1 MKTKSPNTSVL
12 KKEIDRLKE
21 EIIQKDRL
29 IRRLRGQVPP
39 ENPVQNFF
47 PETDLCN
54 ALFHLNPVWTVL
66 STVEEGIIVKANRAF
81 YRTTGY
87 REEDVVNKSS
97 LELGIWVDPAQREIM
112 KEQLLEKKQLFSIP
126 LKLRLSTGDIR
137 SFLSSAFLV
146 EEKDRLYAL
155 SMIVE
160 ADEEDILEKAFV
172 VRELQTE
179 KIAEKL
185 QELDTT
191 IRIIADAWGHEKV
204 AIFSRIERHIH
215 GNIMPYIE
223 MLKTSRKGADDNTYL
238 HIIEE
243 NLTNLNPMY
252 SVAVPDACESFTAS
266 ENHVIQLIRQGKSSK
281 EIAKRLN
288 VSTKAVSFHRS
299 NIRRKLNLVNK
310 KISLA
315 TYLNS
320 QSSSLWPLET
330 DKGKSGE
337 PR

>member
-1 MKTKSPNTSVL
+1 MKTTSSNTSAL
-12 KKEIDRLKE
+12 KQEIERLRE
-21 EIIQKDRL
+21 EIKQKDRFIKKL
-29 IRRLRGQVPP
+29 KGRVPT
-39 ENPVQNFF
+39 ESPVPKFF

-54 ALFHLNPVWTVL
+54 ALFHLNPTWTVL
-66 STVEEGIIVKANRAF
+66 STLEEGLIVKANRAF
-81 YRTTGY
+81 CRITGY
-87 REEDVVNKSS
+87 REEDVVNKTS

-112 KEQLLEKKQLFSIP
+112 KGQLLAKKQLLSNP
-126 LKLRLSTGDIR
+126 LKLRLKSGDIR
-137 SFLSSAFLV
+137 SFLCSAFLV
-146 EEKDRLYAL
+146 EEKDCRYAL

-160 ADEEDILEKAFV
+160 SDREGILEKELID
-172 VRELQTE
+172 RGLQTE

-204 AIFSRIERHIH
+204 TIFSRIERHIH
-215 GNIMPYIE
+215 ANIMPYIE
-223 MLKTSRKGADDNTYL
+223 MLKASRKGADDNTYL

-243 NLTNLNPMY
+243 NLKNLNPMY
-252 SVAVPDACESFTAS
+252 TVALPDACESFTAL

-310 KISLA
+310 KITLA

-320 QSSSLWPLET
+320 QNSSLWPLET
-330 DKGKSGE
+330 NQEKSGE
-337 PR
+337 RR